1 VVTMEEQYLTLELEK
16 AVEWMA
22 GFAGRGLVS
31 YIIPIP
37 PADLLNVFANGSKL
51 SVHRRAFWSEDRGVT
66 FVGIGA
72 ALEYNA
78 QGDRR
83 FQETEEW
90 YQQVIHH
97 AVKNRII
104 YGTGPLMIGG
114 FSFSD
119 KVQSVGEWQHF
130 PSAGFFIP
138 RYLFTEKDD
147 QAWLTINMHLR
158 SGFSKDE
165 MLNRLKNDL
174 QILLFSQEK
183 QDTPDLKILQK
194 VSDHRGDWLQAA
206 REIIDRIR
214 AGHVDK
220 VVLSRT
226 LNIILNKI
234 LEPAIL
240 LKKLY
245 ANRTYGFVFA
255 IEREGDCFLGATP
268 ERLVKRD
275 GEHLYVDCLAGTD
288 RRGRT
293 AAEDEAIGQSL
304 LQDSKNLAEHRFVV
318 ESIIETMQAFCETIS
333 APGYPRLV
341 KTESVQHLYTPV
353 RGQMKKT
360 ASLFKVIGSLH
371 PTPAMGGSPRERALA
386 MIGELE
392 PHERGWYAA
401 PVGWTDG
408 FQYGDFAVGIRSVLL
423 SGQKLRLFAGC
434 GIVKDSKPDQ
444 EYEETEMKFRPI
456 LRALEGVLHV

>member
-1 VVTMEEQYLTLELEK
+1 MDERNLTLELEN

-37 PADLLNVFANGSKL
+37 PANLLDVFANAAKL
-51 SVHRRAFWSEDRGVT
+51 SVRRRAFWSEERGIT
-66 FVGIGA
+66 LVGIDA
-72 ALEYNA
+72 ALEYDA
-78 QGDRR
+78 QGDKR
-83 FQETEEW
+83 FQGTEEW
-90 YQQVIHH
+90 YRKVIRH
-97 AVKNRII
+97 AVKNRIV
-104 YGTGPLMIGG
+104 YGTGPLILGG

-119 KVQSVGEWQHF
+119 KVHSAGEWQHF
-130 PSAGFFIP
+130 PGAGFFIP
-138 RYLFTEKDD
+138 RYLFTEKDHH
-147 QAWLTINMHLR
+147 AWLTINMDLR

-165 MLNRLKNDL
+165 MLTRLKNDL
-174 QILLFSQEK
+174 QILLFSPEK
-183 QDTPDLKILQK
+183 QDTADLKILQK
-194 VSDHRGDWLQAA
+194 VSEHKEDWLHAA

-226 LNIILNKI
+226 LNIVLNKA
-234 LEPAIL
+234 LEPARL
-240 LKKLY
+240 LKKIY

-255 IEREGDCFLGATP
+255 VERDGDCFLGATP

-288 RRGRT
+288 RRGET
-293 AAEDEAIGQSL
+293 AAEDEAIGQCL
-304 LQDSKNLAEHRFVV
+304 LQDSKNLVEHRFVV
-318 ESIIETMQAFCETIS
+318 ESIKETMQVFCETIS

-353 RGQMKKT
+353 RGKMKNT
-360 ASLFKVIGSLH
+360 ASLFEVIGALH

-386 MIGELE
+386 MIRELE

-401 PVGWTDG
+401 PVGWMDG
-408 FQYGDFAVGIRSVLL
+408 FQYGDFAVGIRSALL
-423 SGQKLRLFAGC
+423 SGEKLRLFAGC
-434 GIVKDSKPDQ
+434 GIVKDSNPDQ